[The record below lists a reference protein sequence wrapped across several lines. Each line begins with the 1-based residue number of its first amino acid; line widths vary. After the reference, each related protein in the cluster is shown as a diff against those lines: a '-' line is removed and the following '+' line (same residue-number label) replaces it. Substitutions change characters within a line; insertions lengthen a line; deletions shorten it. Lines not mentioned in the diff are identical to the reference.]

1 MYGVGYVVTSDL
13 YSIADRLKEID
24 DGYFIYYSYKNR
36 RYEVH
41 NRNQRGR
48 TLSLVLPYKRLDERT
63 IRLVRQTRSERVSSL
78 ISQMEEENARIERE
92 RMKQLV
98 KNKQNEL
105 ENALIQLTKPKKG
118 GLDNDL

>member
-13 YSIADRLKEID
+13 YSIANRLKEID

-41 NRNQRGR
+41 NKNQRGR
-48 TLSLVLPYKRLDERT
+48 TLSLVLPYKMLDERAV
-63 IRLVRQTRSERVSSL
+63 RLVRQTRSERASSL
-78 ISQMEEENARIERE
+78 ISQMEKENERIERE
-92 RMKQLV
+92 KMKSLV
-98 KNKQNEL
+98 TRKQDEL

-118 GLDNDL
+118 ELDNDL

>member
-63 IRLVRQTRSERVSSL
+63 IRLVRQTRSERASSL